1 MKQGLTKLKQFK
13 ERQLIERGMKA
24 TLEGTG
30 PYDAGVQERVE
41 TLWEVALVHLLP
53 EDHLGLA
60 SLLCPQSESPFVSTF
75 SPLCAS
81 SFGWI
86 VFSLQL

>member
-24 TLEGTG
+24 TLEEMG

-41 TLWEVALVHLLP
+41 TLWEVALVHC
-53 EDHLGLA
+53 
-60 SLLCPQSESPFVSTF
+60 CPRTT
-75 SPLCAS
+75 
-81 SFGWI
+81 
-86 VFSLQL
+86 